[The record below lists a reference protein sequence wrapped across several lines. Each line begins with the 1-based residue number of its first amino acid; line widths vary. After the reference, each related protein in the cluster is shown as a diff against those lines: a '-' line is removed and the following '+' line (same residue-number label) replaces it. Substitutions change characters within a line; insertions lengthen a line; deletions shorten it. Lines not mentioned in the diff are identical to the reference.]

1 MKYTA
6 LYVACVVLVNY
17 AFEITPLLVLPGGE
31 VWSPVS
37 LAVGLVFV
45 VRDYAQREIGH
56 LVLPAM
62 LLGGLLSWFMAAPVV
77 AVASVCAFLAGELLD
92 WAVYTGTR
100 RPFSQRVLLSSA
112 ISTPVDSAI
121 FLGLMG
127 IFSFPGL
134 LFMTAGKMLGALV
147 VFYLTR
153 RREYPAG

>member
-17 AFEITPLLVLPGGE
+17 AFAAAPLVSLPGGE

-37 LAVGLVFV
+37 LGVGLVFV
-45 VRDYAQREIGH
+45 LRDYAQREIGH

-62 LLGGLLSWFMAAPVV
+62 LLGGLISWFMAAPVV
-77 AVASVCAFLAGELLD
+77 ALASVCAFLAGELLD
-92 WAVYTGTR
+92 WAVYTCTR

-112 ISTPVDSAI
+112 LGTPLDSAI
-121 FLGLMG
+121 FLGLLG
-127 IFSFPGL
+127 IFSIPGL
-134 LFMTAGKMLGALV
+134 LIMTAGKMLGALL

-153 RREYPAG
+153 RREYSAG